1 MALYPRRLY
10 WGSVDEGDGLE
21 LIDIGE
27 EASRLFLYIV
37 LGFWAEI
44 GVTGS
49 GLTNAV
55 LILSTSGRLLVAAVE
70 PRTMV
75 LTRLLRKW

>member
-27 EASRLFLYIV
+27 EASKLLFLDIV

-55 LILSTSGRLLVAAVE
+55 LIISTSVRLLVAAVE
-70 PRTMV
+70 PLTMV
-75 LTRLLRKW
+75 LTQ